1 MFHRLRSLPLHMGGT
16 ASSQGP
22 LGHPETLFTG
32 YAFPVGLG
40 WDRSRLLPS
49 AAPGG
54 AGSVCCKAS
63 SLCLPQLHHSILDF
77 RQMFFLKFIRCLHVT
92 QVQLRLQQLEFV
104 KMLQMKTTTNQ
115 PWPYCQ

>member
-40 WDRSRLLPS
+40 WDRSDY
-49 AAPGG
+49 
-54 AGSVCCKAS
+54 C
-63 SLCLPQLHHSILDF
+63 
-77 RQMFFLKFIRCLHVT
+77 
-92 QVQLRLQQLEFV
+92 QVQLLVELGVSAARLPPCASHSCITRFWTLGKCSFSSSSDAC
-104 KMLQMKTTTNQ
+104 MLPKFSLGFNS
-115 PWPYCQ
+115 